1 MALDDDATAGKA
13 STKPKQRK
21 HPPLK
26 SLPVF
31 EGVFSFAVIKCIAQ
45 APSSNCQNFPF
56 LPLRG
61 HAVPLACARNYT
73 RFDSSK
79 ICKHARRRKPLR
91 GLRIICGSGL
101 SIRDLESNR
110 FHVQS
115 EDGAWATEVEAPQE
129 GLRAKA
135 YYCSLHARVFFRF
148 SVIFN
153 WLNDEGLSAG

>member
-110 FHVQS
+110 PSGPGPVS
-115 EDGAWATEVEAPQE
+115 RPKRRWGVGDRGGGAAGGPSGKSILLQLACS
-129 GLRAKA
+129 GL
-135 YYCSLHARVFFRF
+135 LP
-148 SVIFN
+148 
-153 WLNDEGLSAG
+153 L